1 MKKLL
6 SISLL
11 LFINFSISQTQISYE
26 AIWLNEGMEEQY
38 MEVEKF
44 WSEIKKE
51 AISRNLQEGWVV
63 WKVIK
68 NPENESHSKKPDYI
82 VMNAYKDEDQRKKQV
97 NWEELGRQAYKGKL
111 SKSKYK
117 KEFGKWQGTR
127 KKTSRF
133 LVERLDNTEWK
144 VPQDSKTKVYFNGF
158 QALNDDYENYE
169 MKYFKKWHEKRMEA
183 GELGWWEF
191 NKVINRS
198 ENENQDVTH
207 FTMDVA
213 LVDNYLETYDEVTEF
228 TDQMLMKHGVQSR
241 KRIIGDELEL
251 KFVQFPQN

>member
-1 MKKLL
+1 
-6 SISLL
+6 
-11 LFINFSISQTQISYE
+11 
-26 AIWLNEGMEEQY
+26 ME
-38 MEVEKF
+38 
-44 WSEIKKE
+44 S
-51 AISRNLQEGWVV
+51 SSG
-63 WKVIK
+63 
-68 NPENESHSKKPDYI
+68 
-82 VMNAYKDEDQRKKQV
+82 
-97 NWEELGRQAYKGKL
+97 
-111 SKSKYK
+111 
-117 KEFGKWQGTR
+117 
-127 KKTSRF
+127 
-133 LVERLDNTEWK
+133 
-144 VPQDSKTKVYFNGF
+144 SKTKVYFNGF

-213 LVDNYLETYDEVTEF
+213 LLDNYLETYEEVTEF

-251 KFVQFPQN
+251 KFVQFAQN